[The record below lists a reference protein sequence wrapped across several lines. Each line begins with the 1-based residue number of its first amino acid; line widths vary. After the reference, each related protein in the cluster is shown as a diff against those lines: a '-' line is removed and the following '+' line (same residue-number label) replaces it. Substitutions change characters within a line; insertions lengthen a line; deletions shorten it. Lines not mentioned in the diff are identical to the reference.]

1 MTIGYGTTLTVRRQQ
16 RDSDGDLVG
25 APVDTVSDG
34 WLIAPTSSSEQVTP
48 GRDISTLQLK
58 AYGGPPGAVDISPGD
73 RVYLAD
79 DPRID
84 QDGHPVPPP
93 WHVVGPPE
101 RWGNPRAGWEP
112 GSVVTLHRI
121 SG

>member
-1 MTIGYGTTLTVRRQQ
+1 MSIGYGTTLTVRRQQ

-25 APVDTVSDG
+25 APVDTVIDG
-34 WLIAPTSSSEQVTP
+34 WLIAPTSSSEQVTT

-93 WHVVGPPE
+93 WYVVGPPE
-101 RWGNPRAGWEP
+101 CWGNPRSGWEP